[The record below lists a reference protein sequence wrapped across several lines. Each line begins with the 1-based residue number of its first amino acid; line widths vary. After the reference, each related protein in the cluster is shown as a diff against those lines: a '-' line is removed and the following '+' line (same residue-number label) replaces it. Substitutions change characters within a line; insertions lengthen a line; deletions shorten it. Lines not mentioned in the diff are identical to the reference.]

1 LDFLEITLNK
11 IRKVLTREEQLS
23 EVETNDI
30 FREYI
35 GAVFYTKIGNNIE
48 IVWKSIVELAV

>member
-1 LDFLEITLNK
+1 MEIFSK
-11 IRKVLTREEQLS
+11 IRKALTGEEQLS

-35 GAVFYTKIGNNIE
+35 GVVFYTKIGNNIE
-48 IVWKSIVELAV
+48 IEIVWKYIVELAV